1 MKIGIPKEIIS
12 QEYRVSINPETA
24 KMLLQSSHE
33 LYVQSGAGQDSGY
46 KDEDYSSL
54 AVSYT
59 HLTLP
64 TTHDV

>member
-33 LYVQSGAGQDSGY
+33 LYVQSGAGIVADSNPRNEY
-46 KDEDYSSL
+46 VETVNKAKAL
-54 AVSYT
+54 LKAIN
-59 HLTLP
+59 
-64 TTHDV
+64 